1 MIFWWLVAW
10 ISFSCPGG
18 MLAPAWPAAARPFV
32 CTRVTARA
40 IYSRREDADRQVRSV
55 GQVAAPTLSWCRNL
69 RCWDK
74 QIEWKTVAE
83 IK

>member
-1 MIFWWLVAW
+1 MIWYLVTW
-10 ISFSCPGG
+10 ISFACPGG
-18 MLAPAWPAAARPFV
+18 LLAPAWPAAARPYV
-32 CTRVTARA
+32 CARVTKHE

-55 GQVAAPTLSWCRNL
+55 GQAAAPAMAWCRNL

-74 QIEWKTVAE
+74 TIEWKTTAE